1 MSTKRTIDFKTSATL
16 LRNLFPNSHYSFI
29 KPDTIATASFT
40 VETLSNMAWLGGGGY
55 DLLAFYIHEVR
66 VTDSNGKM
74 RRGIYCP
81 LMLENLTDPIITGRE
96 ELGIPKLYSDINIE
110 ESATHCS
117 VKIGWRG
124 NTFANFSWKNLTK
137 IEKGHTLTPPEAPDS
152 EGLLLHKYMPSHQIG
167 KSICENDILL
177 PDKGEKLLRFSHKG
191 CLSLSKQNS
200 RSRTWGWKFYRPY
213 TTSFLD
219 LLNFLFLRFWEGLW
233 LSLLAWRISRRLK
246 CWISWFCSCCR
257 YPIKLISK
265 RCTCSPNLLR
275 PKKR

>member
-152 EGLLLHKYMPSHQIG
+152 EGLLFHKYMPSHQIG

-177 PDKGEKLLRFSHKG
+177 PDKGEKTSSIQSQRVSLPIETEFKIEDLGVKILPTLHHIVSRLAELPIFEILGGSMVESLGVTDFSEVEV
-191 CLSLSKQNS
+191 
-200 RSRTWGWKFYRPY
+200 
-213 TTSFLD
+213 
-219 LLNFLFLRFWEGLW
+219 LN
-233 LSLLAWRISRRLK
+233 
-246 CWISWFCSCCR
+246 
-257 YPIKLISK
+257 
-265 RCTCSPNLLR
+265 
-275 PKKR
+275 